1 MPLLEVL
8 VNCLLGLMCNP
19 VPLPVTLHGSQ
30 ATVSITCAGCDK
42 LDVLLAKKSHH
53 SWSQCLFCPDLTT
66 VIHCWPAYHLLLS
79 NLYKEFRT
87 QLFVWY
93 LTLVFVIM

>member
-1 MPLLEVL
+1 MFVSR
-8 VNCLLGLMCNP
+8 
-19 VPLPVTLHGSQ
+19 LHH
-30 ATVSITCAGCDK
+30 K

-66 VIHCWPAYHLLLS
+66 VIHRWPAYHLLLS

-93 LTLVFVIM
+93 LTLVFVIMRHLDYNSSTGYL